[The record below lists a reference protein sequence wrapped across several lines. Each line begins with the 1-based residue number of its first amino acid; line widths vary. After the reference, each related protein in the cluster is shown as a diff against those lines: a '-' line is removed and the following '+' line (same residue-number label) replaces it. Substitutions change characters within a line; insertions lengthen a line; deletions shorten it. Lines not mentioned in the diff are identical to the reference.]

1 MLMIQVYFF
10 SNESVF
16 GHCLVYTHPPSD
28 GVSRGDVFFLAFFV
42 IANATQ
48 HWLVAD
54 WYFRFVLLSREPV
67 VPRSGSRSC

>member
-10 SNESVF
+10 SNES
-16 GHCLVYTHPPSD
+16 
-28 GVSRGDVFFLAFFV
+28 FLALPSLYSLPVRRSLKRRLFFVFFV